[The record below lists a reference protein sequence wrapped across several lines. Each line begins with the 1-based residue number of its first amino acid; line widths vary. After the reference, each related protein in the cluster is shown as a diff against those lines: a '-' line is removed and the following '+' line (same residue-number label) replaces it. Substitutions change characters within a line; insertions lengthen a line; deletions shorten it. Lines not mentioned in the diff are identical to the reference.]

1 MGTYIAIGVAI
12 LIGLWALGAYN
23 RLVRLKNLVAE
34 GWSGIEAQ
42 LKRRFDLIPNL
53 VETVKGY
60 ATHERGTLEAVVNAR
75 NAAVGASG
83 PAAQA
88 QAENVLSGA
97 LRQLFALAE
106 AYPDLKANQNFL
118 ALQSELS
125 DVENKI
131 AASRRFFNNAV
142 QEYNSSTQQFPAVL
156 FARSM
161 GFTEREFFEL
171 DEAERAAVNTAPQVK
186 F

>member
-60 ATHERGTLEAVVNAR
+60 ATHERTTLDELARLRTSAGAQSTDPATRGAAEAQISAMIGRVF
-75 NAAVGASG
+75 AV
-83 PAAQA
+83 
-88 QAENVLSGA
+88 
-97 LRQLFALAE
+97 AE
-106 AYPDLKANQNFL
+106 AYPDLKASTNFQSLQGSL
-118 ALQSELS
+118 A
-125 DVENKI
+125 DVEDQIQLARRYYNGTVRELNTAVETIPTNFVAQVGGFKQ
-131 AASRRFFNNAV
+131 AAFFQIDN
-142 QEYNSSTQQFPAVL
+142 
-156 FARSM
+156 
-161 GFTEREFFEL
+161 
-171 DEAERAAVNTAPQVK
+171 EAERAAPKVS
-186 F
+186 FS